1 MKLTFDQKSSL
12 KKRLS
17 SFLSEMKKEAV
28 VYSTYSLSEKEKE
41 LLTNALSS
49 IYGEVNIKNE
59 LDSSLLGG
67 LIVEIDSQ
75 RIDLSL
81 SAITK

>member
-41 LLTNALSS
+41 LLINALSS

>member
-1 MKLTFDQKSSL
+1 MKLTFDQKSTL

-17 SFLSEMKKEAV
+17 TILSEMKKEAV

-41 LLTNALSS
+41 MLANALSNT
-49 IYGEVNIKNE
+49 YGEVRVKNE